1 MSDRYH
7 HGNLRQALIDA
18 GIRIINE
25 SGEEALSF
33 RKAAMACNV
42 SHAAPYAHFKD
53 KEELIGAMQESVTEQ
68 FMKELEDAVKEA
80 PDREN
85 ALVMMGRRYV
95 SFFLKNP
102 DYFRFLFGNR
112 SISAHL
118 MPDADSG
125 KDYPPFVLLKK
136 IYLDYLKE
144 NDLHKSAKEQEI
156 ELLKLWA
163 SAHGLAAIA
172 CMSGVVPSF
181 DWEEML
187 KGDILL
193 R

>member
-1 MSDRYH
+1 M
-7 HGNLRQALIDA
+7 
-18 GIRIINE
+18 
-25 SGEEALSF
+25 
-33 RKAAMACNV
+33 
-42 SHAAPYAHFKD
+42 
-53 KEELIGAMQESVTEQ
+53 
-68 FMKELEDAVKEA
+68 
-80 PDREN
+80 
-85 ALVMMGRRYV
+85 
-95 SFFLKNP
+95 
-102 DYFRFLFGNR
+102 
-112 SISAHL
+112 
-118 MPDADSG
+118 
-125 KDYPPFVLLKK
+125 LLKK